1 MRSSVIAFFLC
12 ACTAAAIGQCVS
24 PAAMSA
30 TAGKAAAATA
40 AAAAA
45 ATAPA
50 VMMVTPARAAGPARP
65 GPDLI
70 TAAGAVT
77 HDGSAMQAAPRSKP
91 QPEDRPRRSGTAM
104 LLAALALM
112 SGIALRRYSAR
123 NQ

>member
-1 MRSSVIAFFLC
+1 MSSGR
-12 ACTAAAIGQCVS
+12 TAAATS
-24 PAAMSA
+24 
-30 TAGKAAAATA
+30 

-45 ATAPA
+45 ATTPA
-50 VMMVTPARAAGPARP
+50 VMMVTPARPAGPKRP
-65 GPDLI
+65 GAELI

-77 HDGSAMQAAPRSKP
+77 HDAPPVMQATPHAKP
-91 QPEDRPRRSGTAM
+91 EPDEHDRPAGPAM